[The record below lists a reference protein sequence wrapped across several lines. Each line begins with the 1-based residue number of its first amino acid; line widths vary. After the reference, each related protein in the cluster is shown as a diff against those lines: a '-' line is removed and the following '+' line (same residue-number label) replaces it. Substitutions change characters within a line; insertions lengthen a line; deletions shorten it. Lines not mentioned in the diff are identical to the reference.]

1 MGHLVDKSD
10 IDKLAHVRVDL
21 NKLSNVVKNE
31 VIKKSEHKAKIKNIE
46 DKMPDSTNLAT
57 KTILNTKINEVKT
70 EIPSISG
77 LATTSTLTTVE
88 NKIPNVHVQI
98 HDKYITTPEFKML
111 TTENFAARLA
121 QANLVTKTYFDD
133 KQKNL
138 NKKLLQIKQIIQ

>member
-1 MGHLVDKSD
+1 
-10 IDKLAHVRVDL
+10 
-21 NKLSNVVKNE
+21 
-31 VIKKSEHKAKIKNIE
+31 
-46 DKMPDSTNLAT
+46 MPDSTNLAT

-133 KQKNL
+133 KQINL

>member
-1 MGHLVDKSD
+1 
-10 IDKLAHVRVDL
+10 
-21 NKLSNVVKNE
+21 
-31 VIKKSEHKAKIKNIE
+31 
-46 DKMPDSTNLAT
+46 MPDSTNLAT

-70 EIPSISG
+70 DIPSISG

-133 KQKNL
+133 KQINL

>member
-1 MGHLVDKSD
+1 
-10 IDKLAHVRVDL
+10 
-21 NKLSNVVKNE
+21 
-31 VIKKSEHKAKIKNIE
+31 
-46 DKMPDSTNLAT
+46 MPDSTNLAT

-88 NKIPNVHVQI
+88 NKISNVHVQI

-111 TTENFAARLA
+111 TTENFAGRLA

-133 KQKNL
+133 KQINL
-138 NKKLLQIKQIIQ
+138 NKKLLQIKQIIQQLKIN